1 MLQMYFND
9 PKKALV
15 WTPPHNMVSEAEMI
29 IVTMITPM
37 ITCDISFLHDL
48 LIIKQ

>member
-1 MLQMYFND
+1 MYFND

-37 ITCDISFLHDL
+37 ITCDIHDL
-48 LIIKQ
+48 LIIKQQLGSTY